1 MIWEGCEVANNN
13 RRDVSGNRRD
23 GYKVTSGGKTTARA
37 KTQGAAEA
45 KAKKQVDAAGGGQ
58 VYIHRPNGQ
67 IRDADTVA
75 PGNESPKR
83 DTKH

>member
-1 MIWEGCEVANNN
+1 MGNQN
-13 RRDVSGNRRD
+13 RRDVSGNRSD
-23 GYKVTSGGKTTARA
+23 GYKVTSAGKTTAKA
-37 KTQGAAEA
+37 PTQAAAEKLA
-45 KAKKQVDAAGGGQ
+45 KDQVNRAGGGQ

>member
-1 MIWEGCEVANNN
+1 MAGNQN
-13 RRDVSGNRRD
+13 RRDVSGNRTD
-23 GYKVTSGGKTTARA
+23 GYKVTRGGKTTAKA
-37 KTQGAAEA
+37 PTQKEAEA
-45 KAKKQVDAAGGGQ
+45 QAKAQVDAAGGGQ

-67 IRDADTVA
+67 IRDADTVK

>member
-1 MIWEGCEVANNN
+1 MAGNKN
-13 RRDVSGNRRD
+13 RADVSGNRKD
-23 GYKVTSGGKTTARA
+23 GYKATQQGKPTIKAP
-37 KTQGAAEA
+37 TQGAVEA
-45 KAKKQVDAAGGGQ
+45 KAKAQVEKAGGGQ

-75 PGNESPKR
+75 KGNESKAK

>member
-1 MIWEGCEVANNN
+1 MAGNQN
-13 RRDVSGNRRD
+13 RRDVSGNRRE
-23 GYKVTSGGKTTARA
+23 GYKVTGGGRTTATA
-37 KTQGAAEA
+37 STQKAAEA

-67 IRDADTVA
+67 IRDADTVK
-75 PGNESPKR
+75 PGNESPKK